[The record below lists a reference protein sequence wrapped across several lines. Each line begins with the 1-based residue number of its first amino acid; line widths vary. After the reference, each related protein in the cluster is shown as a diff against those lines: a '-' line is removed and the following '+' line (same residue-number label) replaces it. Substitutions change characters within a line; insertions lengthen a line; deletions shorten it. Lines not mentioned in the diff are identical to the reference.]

1 MTAPHGPLA
10 AASHAEQLASRMP
23 DTRLAFVCN
32 GLSVCLLG
40 TMLFR
45 EFRDLLRDKGG
56 HVDHGGRRR

>member
-23 DTRLAFVCN
+23 DRRLAFVCN

-40 TMLFR
+40 VMLVR
-45 EFRDLLRDKGG
+45 EIRDMLRDKDRHRGYGG
-56 HVDHGGRRR
+56 KGR